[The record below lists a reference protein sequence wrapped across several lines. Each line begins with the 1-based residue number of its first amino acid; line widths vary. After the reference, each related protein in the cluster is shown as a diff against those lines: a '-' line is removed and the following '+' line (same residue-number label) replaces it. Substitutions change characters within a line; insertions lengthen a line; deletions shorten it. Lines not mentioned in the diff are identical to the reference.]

1 MTQPRSPSSTSVTI
15 SELMTPEHANFLGK
29 VFGGSILA
37 LLDKCAYV
45 TASRFAG
52 TICVTASFE
61 RVDFHSPIEVGEL
74 VHLTGTVDYVG
85 RTSLQVRIEVEAE
98 NIHRRTLRHT
108 NSCIV
113 TMVAIDEE
121 GRPTPVPRLHPQTRE
136 EKLRFLA
143 AAQRRKLA
151 QGERKEQE
159 DLLEELARLSDEAL
173 DQRVREELE
182 G

>member
-1 MTQPRSPSSTSVTI
+1 MSETRTPASTSVTI

-85 RTSLQVRIEVEAE
+85 RTSLQVRIEVQAE
-98 NIHRRTLRHT
+98 NIQQRTVRHT

-113 TMVAIDEE
+113 TMVAIDEH
-121 GRPTPVPRLHPQTRE
+121 GRPTPVPRLVPRTRE
-136 EKLRFLA
+136 EKLHFLA
-143 AAQRRKLA
+143 GAQRRQLA
-151 QGERKEQE
+151 RSQQAESKDLMERLSQMPEDELDRLIEQE
-159 DLLEELARLSDEAL
+159 LS
-173 DQRVREELE
+173 
-182 G
+182 